1 LTVEDEPNQPTD
13 ITLGRAALPAAVVT
27 GASSGIGRAL
37 AQVIAREGGPI
48 VLIGRSPEGLSAA
61 AEEVSE
67 AGGQP
72 FILELDLS
80 SIDAAQNIEDFLAAH
95 GFFCD
100 VLVNSAGYGLR
111 GAAATLPIEDQL
123 GIVELNIRAL
133 TDLTLRLIPGMTARK
148 RGGVINLSSVA
159 GALPGPYMALYYASK
174 AFVRS
179 FSLAL
184 HQELAPSGVTV
195 TCVAPGPVRTRF
207 LDRAGAGTAG
217 LFRILP
223 ELDADDVAEQAWRG
237 FKAGKRLVVPGIS
250 AKLTTF
256 AASLIP
262 SAAMLPL
269 VGRLQLKGGDPCPCG
284 SGKKF
289 RKCCGA
295 SRFQRRRSAS

>member
-1 LTVEDEPNQPTD
+1 MRDEPLQSRDASSRPPT
-13 ITLGRAALPAAVVT
+13 RPATVVT

-61 AEEVSE
+61 AAEVRK
-67 AGGQP
+67 AGGEP
-72 FILELDLS
+72 FVLELDLS
-80 SIDAAQNIEDFLAAH
+80 LIDAPQKIEDFVAAH
-95 GFFCD
+95 GLFCD

-123 GIVELNIRAL
+123 GIVDLNIRAL
-133 TDLTLRLIPGMTARK
+133 TDLTLRLISGMAARR

-237 FKAGKRLVVPGIS
+237 FKSGKRLIVPGIS
-250 AKLTTF
+250 AKLTTL